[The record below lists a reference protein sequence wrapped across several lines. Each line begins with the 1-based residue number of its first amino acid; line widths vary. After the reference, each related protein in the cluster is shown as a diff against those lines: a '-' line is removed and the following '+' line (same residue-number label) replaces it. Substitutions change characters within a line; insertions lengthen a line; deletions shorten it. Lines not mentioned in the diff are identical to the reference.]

1 MDQKAIAFA
10 RHWAKRYVRTKH
22 PHGLDAEDVENR
34 ILESLY
40 KNSRGKFPD
49 GTDPNSD
56 PAVREALAEALNA
69 VQNESRRNL
78 RALCPWQVRSAEPHL
93 ETQAYRNLA
102 CDMRRLRIRQ
112 NVREND
118 RRKVRLV
125 LAMVSLEDRRV
136 ADEFMALLSWQ
147 KVAAHRGMSEGT
159 FRRRVLAGFIVR
171 FKEAWSRIS

>member
-10 RHWAKRYVRTKH
+10 RSWARRYVRTKH
-22 PHGLDAEDVENR
+22 PHGLDAGDVENR

-40 KNSRGKFPD
+40 KSSRGKFPD

-56 PAVREALAEALNA
+56 PAVREALAEALNV

-78 RALCPWQVRSAEPHL
+78 RALYPWQVRSAAPHL
-93 ETQAYRNLA
+93 EAQAYRNLA
-102 CDMRRLRIRQ
+102 CDMLRLRIRQ

-125 LAMVSLEDRRV
+125 LAMLPPEDRRV

>member
-118 RRKVRLV
+118 RRMVRLA
-125 LAMVSLEDRRV
+125 LDMMSPEDRRV
-136 ADEFMALLSWQ
+136 ALDFMELLSWQ
-147 KVAAHRGMSEGT
+147 KVAVRRGMSEGT
-159 FRRRVLAGFIVR
+159 FRRRILAGFVAR